1 MRVRAASMAAKVTV
15 TWPVE
20 PGGTTPRSASRLN
33 VPPASASICHS
44 LATSL
49 WFSMYKTFATVQ

>member
-1 MRVRAASMAAKVTV
+1 MAAKVTV